1 MKALKFQAVWDIAPV
16 EVPAL
21 ACIEPDDVV
30 VAIAVCGLC
39 GTDVGIITGD
49 YPVAVPGTTLG
60 HESTGTVLA
69 TGSGVSRFKPGDRV
83 VINPTYS
90 CGTCRMC
97 QIGNMNHCEQKHGT
111 EAGVSYDGTFA
122 DQYRTK
128 ESALLALDDHV
139 SFEAGALTEPL
150 SCTLTGVDKLAITHG
165 ALRAAVI
172 GAGPMGLLYLWCLH
186 LRGVTAFMVEKN
198 PHRLAFARGVL
209 PEGCRLYEDFTLAMA
224 SEYGDSREQLDLCV
238 DTTGY
243 LCETVFARLAPGGK
257 LLNVAL
263 KDATAKL
270 DVLKIADKSLSIIGS
285 IDSLNN
291 SFARAYALIRD
302 GQIPAEKLVS
312 HAFPFEDYR
321 QAFAT
326 VGCDIDGKTT
336 RPITEPG
343 CKVMLRIPT
352 QTAEESV

>member
-1 MKALKFQAVWDIAPV
+1 MKALKFNAVWDVTSV
-16 EVPAL
+16 EVPSL
-21 ACIEPDDVV
+21 TCIDADDVI
-30 VAIAVCGLC
+30 VAIEVCGIC

-49 YPVAVPGTTLG
+49 YPVAVAGTTLG
-60 HESTGTVLA
+60 HESTGTVLSI
-69 TGSGVSRFKPGDRV
+69 GRDVSRFKPGDRV

-122 DQYRTK
+122 EQYRTK
-128 ESALLALDDHV
+128 ESALLPLDDNV
-139 SFEAGALTEPL
+139 SFKAGALTEPL
-150 SCTLTGVDKLAITHG
+150 SCTLTGVDKLNITHK

-172 GAGPMGLLYLWCLH
+172 GAGPMGLLYLWSLH
-186 LRGVTAFMVEKN
+186 LRGITAFLVEKN
-198 PHRLAFARGVL
+198 PHRFAFARTVL
-209 PEGCRLYEDFTLAMA
+209 PEGCCLYTDFAEAMA
-224 SEYGDSREQLDLCV
+224 CEYSNDALLDLCV

-243 LCETVFARLAPGGK
+243 LAETVFARLAPGGK

-263 KDATAKL
+263 KDAMAKL

-291 SFARAYALIRD
+291 SFERAYALIRD
-302 GQIPAEKLVS
+302 GKIPAEKLVS
-312 HAFPFEDYR
+312 HQFAFDDYH

-326 VGCDIDGKTT
+326 VGCDINGKTL
-336 RPITEPG
+336 RPIIEPG
-343 CKVMLRIPT
+343 CKVMLRIGS
-352 QTAEESV
+352 QAKEDQV

>member
-1 MKALKFQAVWDIAPV
+1 MKALKFNTVWDITPV
-16 EVPAL
+16 ETPSL
-21 ACIEPDDVV
+21 TCIDTDDVI
-30 VAIAVCGLC
+30 VAIEVCGIC

-49 YPVAVPGTTLG
+49 YPVAVSGTTLG

-69 TGSGVSRFKPGDRV
+69 VGRDVSHFKPGDRV

-90 CGTCRMC
+90 CGICRMC

-122 DQYRTK
+122 EQYRTK
-128 ESALLALDDHV
+128 ESALLTLDDNV

-150 SCTLTGVDKLAITHG
+150 SCTLTGVDKLNITHS

-172 GAGPMGLLYLWCLH
+172 GAGPMGLLYLWSLH
-186 LRGVTAFMVEKN
+186 LRGITAFLVEKN
-198 PHRLAFARGVL
+198 SHRLAFARGVL
-209 PEGCRLYEDFTLAMA
+209 PEGCRVYTDFDEAMTC
-224 SEYGDSREQLDLCV
+224 EYGNDALLDICV

-243 LCETVFARLAPGGK
+243 LAETVFARLAPGGK

-263 KDATAKL
+263 KDSMAKL

-291 SFARAYALIRD
+291 SFERAYALIRD
-302 GQIPAEKLVS
+302 GKIPAEKLVS
-312 HAFPFEDYR
+312 HQFTFDDYR

-326 VGCDIDGKTT
+326 VGCDIDGKTL
-336 RPITEPG
+336 RPIIEPG
-343 CKVMLRIPT
+343 CKVMLRIRS
-352 QTAEESV
+352 QAKEEKA

>member
-1 MKALKFQAVWDIAPV
+1 MKALKFNTVWDITPV
-16 EVPAL
+16 EVPSL
-21 ACIEPDDVV
+21 KCIDADDVV
-30 VAIAVCGLC
+30 VAIEVCGIC

-69 TGSGVSRFKPGDRV
+69 IGRDVSRFKPGDRV

-90 CGTCRMC
+90 CGACRMC
-97 QIGNMNHCEQKHGT
+97 QIGNLNHCEQKHGT

-122 DQYRTK
+122 DQYLTK

-150 SCTLTGVDKLAITHG
+150 SCTLTGVDKLNITHSG
-165 ALRAAVI
+165 LRAAVI
-172 GAGPMGLLYLWCLH
+172 GAGPMGLLYLWSLH
-186 LRGVTAFMVEKN
+186 LRGITAFLVEKN

-209 PEGCRLYEDFTLAMA
+209 PDGCRRYTDFAEAMA
-224 SEYGDSREQLDLCV
+224 CEYGNDALLDLCV

-243 LCETVFARLAPGGK
+243 LTETVFARLAPGGK

-291 SFARAYALIRD
+291 SFERAYALIRD
-302 GQIPAEKLVS
+302 GKIPAEKLVS
-312 HAFPFEDYR
+312 HCFPFDDYR
-321 QAFAT
+321 LAFAT
-326 VGCDIDGKTT
+326 VGCDIDGKTP

-343 CKVMLRIPT
+343 CKVMLRIRS
-352 QTAEESV
+352 QAREEQA

>member
-1 MKALKFQAVWDIAPV
+1 MKALKFNAVWDITPV
-16 EVPAL
+16 EVPSL
-21 ACIEPDDVV
+21 SCIDGDDVI
-30 VAIAVCGLC
+30 VAIEVCGIC

-69 TGSGVSRFKPGDRV
+69 IGPDVSRFKPGDRV

-128 ESALLALDDHV
+128 ESALLELDENV

-150 SCTLTGVDKLAITHG
+150 SCTLTGVDKLNITHS

-172 GAGPMGLLYLWCLH
+172 GAGPMGLLYLWSLH
-186 LRGVTAFMVEKN
+186 LRGVTAFIVEKN

-209 PEGCRLYEDFTLAMA
+209 PDGCCLYTNFAEAMA
-224 SEYGDSREQLDLCV
+224 CEYGNDALLDLCI

-243 LCETVFARLAPGGK
+243 LAETVFSRLAPGGK
-257 LLNVAL
+257 ILNVAL
-263 KDATAKL
+263 KDATANL

-291 SFARAYALIRD
+291 SFERAYALIRD
-302 GQIPAEKLVS
+302 GKIPAERLVS
-312 HAFPFEDYR
+312 HRFAFDDY
-321 QAFAT
+321 QKAFAT
-326 VGCDIDGKTT
+326 VGCDIDGKTP

-343 CKVMLRIPT
+343 CKVMLHIRS
-352 QTAEESV
+352 QEKEEQI